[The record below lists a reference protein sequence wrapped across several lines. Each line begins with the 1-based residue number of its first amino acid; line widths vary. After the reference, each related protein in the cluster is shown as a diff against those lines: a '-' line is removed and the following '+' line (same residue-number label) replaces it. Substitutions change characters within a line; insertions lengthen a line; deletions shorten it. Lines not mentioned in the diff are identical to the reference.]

1 MDAFYK
7 GFDELNES
15 EVDQRA
21 ELAGVRRLER
31 FGGFGTWVELARRG
45 ALGSTIDEVL
55 KQPTRVVY
63 NLMLYDKLKAE
74 YEHNLMKQK

>member
-1 MDAFYK
+1 MDGFYK
-7 GFDELNES
+7 KYSELNES
-15 EVDQRA
+15 EVDQRS

-31 FGGFGTWVELARRG
+31 FGSFGTWVELARRG

-63 NLMLYDKLKAE
+63 NLMLYDKLKAQ
-74 YEHNLMKQK
+74 YESNLMKQK

>member
-1 MDAFYK
+1 MDEFYK
-7 GFDELNES
+7 GFDELNNG

-31 FGGFGTWVELARRG
+31 FGSFGTWVELARRG

-63 NLMLYDKLKAE
+63 NLMLYDKLKSE
-74 YEHNLMKQK
+74 YEANLMKQK

>member
-1 MDAFYK
+1 MDSFYK
-7 GFDELNES
+7 GFAELNET
-15 EVDQRA
+15 ETDQRS
-21 ELAGVRRLER
+21 ELAGVKRLER
-31 FGGFGTWVELARRG
+31 FGSFGTWVELARRG

-74 YEHNLMKQK
+74 YERNLMKQK